1 MAGAPL
7 CVARRLRARCA
18 GPGAAQGRS
27 LCPPRAARAACPAL
41 AVEGGGALA
50 LAARLR
56 RRLLRV
62 PGCTAAVN
70 ARWHRRRHALCARPR
85 VQRFRWA
92 RPSVW
97 RAVCAPATVR
107 SRGRRREF
115 GANLTFASM
124 GVAKTC
130 GDGGTGGGREGT
142 GRQSTGLDFV
152 TGSLRGLLSPAGE
165 LYGPSSR
172 RRARSRSPR
181 GRVGATA
188 DDKTKQSDR
197 FAHLSS
203 HCCLGTCHVAVMCVA
218 STSR

>member
-1 MAGAPL
+1 MSDEKGTDRQHGGSLPGSRSESGFL
-7 CVARRLRARCA
+7 SSMKTRVTLSETLFVSRAK
-18 GPGAAQGRS
+18 
-27 LCPPRAARAACPAL
+27 
-41 AVEGGGALA
+41 
-50 LAARLR
+50 R
-56 RRLLRV
+56 RRV
-62 PGCTAAVN
+62 AIGGC
-70 ARWHRRRHALCARPR
+70 RR
-85 VQRFRWA
+85 
-92 RPSVW
+92 